1 MPSRIFVV
9 DDDPGIL
16 GWLRPILEREGY
28 TVQTASRGLVALDQ
42 IAQDPPALVV
52 LDWILPDVD
61 GLEVL
66 RRLRQDPHLNDLWVI
81 LLSVKDRP
89 DDIAAGLAAGADEY
103 VPKRAGADVELLSK
117 IRGLLAGPKKSE
129 IRPLIPP
136 PQKRLGRV
144 FSFCSAKG
152 GTGTSSVC
160 LNSACALAQLEPDAR
175 LLLVDMVYP
184 IGSLGPF
191 IGYNSTATLARML
204 REAKGKIEPPVVEEY
219 LSPIQPSGLR
229 LLVGAC
235 EPQEASLLQVT
246 QISALFKILRTM
258 FDYILVD
265 FGRTLSQL
273 ALPVL
278 QMSRG
283 VVVVVTSDINTVKL
297 TRITLDYIASL
308 GIPRSKLLLLNNRTE
323 ARVWVSSKD
332 TESELKLPVAGV
344 IPFEGE
350 YVTMAVN
357 AGMPFMVKF
366 PDHPASRVFVDV
378 AHALLQHAG
387 E

>member
-1 MPSRIFVV
+1 MPSKIFVV

-117 IRGLLAGPKKSE
+117 IRGLLEGPKKRA

-152 GTGTSSVC
+152 GTGTSSVG
-160 LNSACALAQLEPDAR
+160 LNSACALAQLEPETR

-191 IGYNSTATLARML
+191 IGYHSTATLARML
-204 REAKGKIEPPVVEEY
+204 REAKGKIEPPIVEEY

-229 LLVGAC
+229 
-235 EPQEASLLQVT
+235 
-246 QISALFKILRTM
+246 
-258 FDYILVD
+258 
-265 FGRTLSQL
+265 
-273 ALPVL
+273 
-278 QMSRG
+278 
-283 VVVVVTSDINTVKL
+283 
-297 TRITLDYIASL
+297 
-308 GIPRSKLLLLNNRTE
+308 
-323 ARVWVSSKD
+323 
-332 TESELKLPVAGV
+332 
-344 IPFEGE
+344 
-350 YVTMAVN
+350 
-357 AGMPFMVKF
+357 
-366 PDHPASRVFVDV
+366 
-378 AHALLQHAG
+378 
-387 E
+387 